1 MFTGLITAVGTIT
14 AVSDD
19 EAGRILRVSAPYD
32 RVTEGESI
40 ALNGVCLTVR
50 SFGDGWFTVGA
61 ITTTL
66 ERTTIGDWTVGRR
79 VNLERA
85 LAFGE
90 RLGGHLVQGHVDGV
104 AELIGERM
112 HGDAW
117 LLDVQLPNGL
127 WPLMVPHGSVTLD
140 GVSLTVNALPSADVL
155 QVSIIEY
162 TRRHTTLGELIP
174 GSRLHVEAD
183 VIGKYIQRLAAP
195 YVATAAS

>member
-1 MFTGLITAVGTIT
+1 MFTGLVTAIGRITH
-14 AVSDD
+14 VSDD
-19 EAGRILRVSAPYD
+19 EAGRILRVEAPYEG
-32 RVTEGESI
+32 VTEGESI

-50 SFGDGWFTVGA
+50 AFGPGWFTVGA

-66 ERTTIGDWTVGRR
+66 ERTTIGTWGVGQR

-104 AELIGERM
+104 AECVAERM

-117 LLDVQLPNGL
+117 LLDVRLPAGL

-162 TRRHTTLGELIP
+162 TRRHTTLGALVP

-195 YVATAAS
+195 YAAAAAS